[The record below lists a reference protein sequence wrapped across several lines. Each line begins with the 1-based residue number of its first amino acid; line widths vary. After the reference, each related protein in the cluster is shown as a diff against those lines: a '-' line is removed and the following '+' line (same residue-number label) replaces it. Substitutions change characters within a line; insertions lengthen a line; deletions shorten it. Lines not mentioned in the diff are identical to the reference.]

1 MCSARYSPRCSLR
14 HTELIH
20 TQLLTRLATIVV
32 QAQTLDNHYLDALKS
47 HVSQTESTFRE
58 VNPTKDQEIFIDHN
72 ISQFT
77 APNDWSFEPC
87 ATHYDTVGPSRVH

>member
-1 MCSARYSPRCSLR
+1 MSPVSHSPRHLYR
-14 HTELIH
+14 HTELLH
-20 TQLLTRLATIVV
+20 TQLVTRLAAIVV

-47 HVSQTESTFRE
+47 HVSQTESSFRE

-72 ISQFT
+72 ITQFA

-87 ATHYDTVGPSRVH
+87 ATHYDTVGPSIVH